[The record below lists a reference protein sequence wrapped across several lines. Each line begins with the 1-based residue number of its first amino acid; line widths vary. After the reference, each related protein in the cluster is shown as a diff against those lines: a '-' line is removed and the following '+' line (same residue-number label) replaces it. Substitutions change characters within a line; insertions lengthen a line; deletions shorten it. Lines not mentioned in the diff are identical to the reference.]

1 MAPATIA
8 LSAAAKA
15 IIELLHSEEA
25 DPNVLFSYNIVP
37 HDTQPGPVKDT
48 LFFSDRRDALISYI
62 TSNQSAQIQA
72 SEKTRKLW
80 EDKKSFTERLIPV
93 YTAAKKEA
101 TALTSEEKQ
110 RIEEY
115 DAKAQDLWTVKLR
128 KVLLAL
134 DKELVGPLALGK

>member
-1 MAPATIA
+1 M
-8 LSAAAKA
+8 
-15 IIELLHSEEA
+15 
-25 DPNVLFSYNIVP
+25 
-37 HDTQPGPVKDT
+37 
-48 LFFSDRRDALISYI
+48 FFSDRRDALISYI

-93 YTAAKKEA
+93 YTTAKKEA

-115 DAKAQDLWTVKLR
+115 NAKAQDLWTVKLR